1 VTRALFAVGEGI
13 RVDTHIESGADV
25 PPYYDSLMAKVIA
38 QGSDRSQAL
47 GRLRGALERSQICG
61 VTSTLELQ
69 AALLRSPG
77 FVAGGPTT
85 DYFRSFLD
93 SHRAAELVG

>member
-1 VTRALFAVGEGI
+1 VTRAIFAIGEGI

-25 PPYYDSLMAKVIA
+25 PPYYDSLMAKIIA
-38 QGSDRSQAL
+38 HGSDRPQAL
-47 GRLRGALERSQICG
+47 ARLCGALERSQICG
-61 VTSTLELQ
+61 MSSTLQLQ

-85 DYFRSFLD
+85 DYFRTFLD
-93 SHRAAELVG
+93 SHRSAEHVA